1 MESPLSHYEHEQYM
15 QIVDAKMA
23 KLEAEDKRLNERMK
37 AMEETTRQINA
48 LALSVQKM
56 ADSIQAMTKE
66 MERQNEEMEVHSNRI
81 TNLEG
86 RDGEKWRKVVEHAVT
101 VIVGLILGY
110 IFAQLGIAG

>member
-15 QIVDAKMA
+15 QTVDAKME

-37 AMEETTRQINA
+37 VMEETTRQINA
-48 LALSVQKM
+48 LAVSVQKM
-56 ADSIQAMTKE
+56 ADSIQTMTKE
-66 MERQNEEMEVHSNRI
+66 METHSNRI

-86 RDGEKWRKVVEHAVT
+86 RDGEKWRKAAEYVVTAV
-101 VIVGLILGY
+101 IGLILGY